1 MKKLLLV
8 SILCLVPLSGFGAQ
22 PADTGRLSTR
32 LNITANG
39 HTCSKV
45 NPSSVTV
52 GAGSAQ
58 DLGLNTNT
66 GALYKAAWNYGLNFE
81 DETINAPAPGED
93 PPHTRRGVHNHA
105 FSQQGLLGA
114 ISAVNAVAP

>member
-1 MKKLLLV
+1 V
-8 SILCLVPLSGFGAQ
+8 
-22 PADTGRLSTR
+22 
-32 LNITANG
+32 NG
-39 HTCSKV
+39 TTCSMV
-45 NPSSVTV
+45 NPSSVSV

-58 DLGLNTNT
+58 DLGLATNT

-114 ISAVNAVAP
+114 IAAVQAVAPPAP